1 MELQL
6 HLHRWERREPDWS
19 AAVVAGFAAGAVLM
33 VLELL
38 WATVMRGSGPW
49 RISQLVAALVL
60 GIGPLQV
67 SADSFSVSV
76 VAVALATHYVLG
88 IAFGIMLG
96 FIIAGFHFD
105 TDPGV
110 MAIIG
115 AVFGALLYLIN
126 FHAIAQFFP
135 WLWELRGWTTLV
147 AHLVFGVTAS
157 LLYWTLARH
166 STGPQRSS
174 R

>member
-19 AAVVAGFAAGAVLM
+19 VAAVAGFAAGAVLM

-38 WATVMRGSGPW
+38 WATFMSTAGPW

-60 GIGPLQV
+60 GPDTLRS
-67 SADSFSVSV
+67 SADSFSVVV

-88 IAFGIMLG
+88 IAFGMVLA
-96 FIIAGFHFD
+96 FIVAGLHYD
-105 TDPGV
+105 TSPVV

-115 AVFGALLYLIN
+115 AVFGALLYLVN
-126 FHAIAQFFP
+126 FHGIAQAFA
-135 WLWELRGWTTLV
+135 WLIELRGWTTLI
-147 AHLVFGVTAS
+147 AHLIFGVTAS
-157 LLYWTLARH
+157 LLYWKLAPRRP
-166 STGPQRSS
+166 SP
-174 R
+174 